1 MRSAVSVLLQS
12 AATAL
17 LLAAASSAIA
27 APPSTSQPLI
37 LDTQGGI
44 HDGKSGGTGLQTAP
58 PSRRGAAGGQPYM
71 APEASQPN
79 GAAQY
84 PIIVA
89 PYIEVPG
96 GGPNPPYPTPRPRP
110 TPH

>member
-1 MRSAVSVLLQS
+1 MPSAVSLLLKS
-12 AATAL
+12 TATAML
-17 LLAAASSAIA
+17 LTAASLAFA
-27 APPSTSQPLI
+27 APQSTSQPLV

-58 PSRRGAAGGQPYM
+58 PSRRGAAGAQPYI

-96 GGPNPPYPTPRPRP
+96 GGAHPPYPTPRPRP